1 MNDPGEEGVDEDQ
14 RPTSPPRPLLRSAV
28 QVDTVFHLAISKAV
42 KMPACEDCF
51 YFFARPDRCRR
62 FPPTVSML
70 TTHSGSSAYT
80 HWPAVMKSD
89 WCGEFKSKVEPA
101 SIYDRPEVCNVPT
114 P

>member
-1 MNDPGEEGVDEDQ
+1 MRISA
-14 RPTSPPRPLLRSAV
+14 RPAAATTAPIAFRRASRYGFYLTL
-28 QVDTVFHLAISKAV
+28 SKAL
-42 KMPACEDCF
+42 KMPACEDCC
-51 YFFARPDRCRR
+51 YFSARPDRCRR

-70 TTHSGSSAYT
+70 TTTSGSSAYT
-80 HWPAVMKSD
+80 HWPAVTKSD